1 VSATA
6 ADRRDIDR
14 LAARAGLVVGPER
27 RGPADDR
34 VGQDRAEIAAA
45 EGMLGLPV
53 HQQDLALGDGA
64 AALQTGS
71 VRPRRSRSSAVP
83 IAMPSTAMVRSVR
96 QTVCRGRAKD
106 ALQQWHVFGQM
117 TAIGKEARERLRR
130 PDDDQLGGVEHA
142 GRAHGIEPDG
152 DAGAGVP
159 DPRRRRVKES
169 RKSEG

>member
-6 ADRRDIDR
+6 AVIGGTFRAPRRSR
-14 LAARAGLVVGPER
+14 EARPGR
-27 RGPADDR
+27 RSSWPGSGR
-34 VGQDRAEIAAA
+34 NSGCR
-45 EGMLGLPV
+45 GTLGLPV

-96 QTVCRGRAKD
+96 QTVCCGRAKD